1 MQTYINTANQ
11 NPLQDAQLIKQS
23 ISKPKNFNQLID
35 IVSHRSNA
43 QRQNIVQAYY
53 NHYNISIFD
62 DLKSELSGHFK
73 EAVIALFYTPVDYD
87 CYQLYKAM
95 KGLGTNED
103 TLIEIIATRSNN
115 SINAI
120 KARYPQM
127 YGKELVSVVQSDTSG
142 FFRQI
147 LMELLRAERPNN
159 PTPDQKQCE
168 DCAKMLYDAESLKK
182 EALQSTYILMFTQKS
197 REEFALISKI
207 YYQWYSKTFFDSIES
222 NFSGDVRK
230 VLKAI
235 TYALLS
241 PSEYFAYRINKAIKG
256 FGTNDTILI
265 RVLVSR
271 DEIDINRIKRYYK
284 QLYKKEL
291 YEAVSEDVSGDYRS
305 LLLALIGK

>member
-1 MQTYINTANQ
+1 MNPTNQ
-11 NPLQDAQLIKQS
+11 DPLQDAKLIKQS

-53 NHYNISIFD
+53 NNYNISIFD
-62 DLKSELSGHFK
+62 DLKSELSGNFK
-73 EAVIALFYTPVDYD
+73 EAVIALFYTPIDYD

-127 YGKELVSVVQSDTSG
+127 YNKNLVSAVQSDTSG

-147 LMELLRAERPNN
+147 LMELLKAERPNN
-159 PTPDQKQCE
+159 PNPDQKQCE
-168 DCAKMLYDAESLKK
+168 DCAKMLYDAEKLKK

-197 REEFALISKI
+197 KEEFALISKI

-291 YEAVSEDVSGDYRS
+291 YDAVSDDVSGDYRN

>member
-1 MQTYINTANQ
+1 MNPTNQ
-11 NPLQDAQLIKQS
+11 DPLQDAKLIKQS

-53 NHYNISIFD
+53 NNYNISIFD
-62 DLKSELSGHFK
+62 DLKSELSGNFK
-73 EAVIALFYTPVDYD
+73 EAVIALFYTPIDYD

-127 YGKELVSVVQSDTSG
+127 YNKNLVSAVQSDTSG

-147 LMELLRAERPNN
+147 LMELLKAERPNN
-159 PTPDQKQCE
+159 PNPDQKQCE
-168 DCAKMLYDAESLKK
+168 DCAKMLYDAEKLKK

-197 REEFALISKI
+197 KEEFALISKI

-222 NFSGDVRK
+222 NFMSKLRK
-230 VLKAI
+230 
-235 TYALLS
+235 
-241 PSEYFAYRINKAIKG
+241 YFLFK
-256 FGTNDTILI
+256 
-265 RVLVSR
+265 
-271 DEIDINRIKRYYK
+271 
-284 QLYKKEL
+284 LYKKH
-291 YEAVSEDVSGDYRS
+291 
-305 LLLALIGK
+305 